1 LSSAARSGD
10 TTSGTPSDPSHSTRQ
25 YSARGRAHQRA
36 PRATPDARTHSQATS
51 PIPIVACKRRLC
63 WARFWGQGAGPSG
76 EAQSPSEE
84 GCNEQKNQPDC
95 RESVLASAVPGSHR
109 SGWRSLHSKEGV
121 DGSSPSEGFEKVAA
135 NRDLSRASVA
145 SAGDKGRT
153 RSHADGTERTDQ
165 LSLPYTKEEL
175 TGVAQLLWIL
185 LGAAIAPVVLD
196 ICERMHSR
204 SELRAT
210 HKQRD
215 APGKNRTCARGLG
228 SCASDAE
235 TCCKRRTL
243 ALEHSMRASQCA
255 SRTAKSFCGAVQGDP
270 RGKR

>member
-1 LSSAARSGD
+1 M
-10 TTSGTPSDPSHSTRQ
+10 
-25 YSARGRAHQRA
+25 
-36 PRATPDARTHSQATS
+36 
-51 PIPIVACKRRLC
+51 
-63 WARFWGQGAGPSG
+63 
-76 EAQSPSEE
+76 
-84 GCNEQKNQPDC
+84 
-95 RESVLASAVPGSHR
+95 LASAVPGSHR
-109 SGWRSLHSKEGV
+109 SGWRSLHGKEGV

-145 SAGDKGRT
+145 SVGDKGRT
-153 RSHADGTERTDQ
+153 RSHAGGTERIDQ

-270 RGKR
+270 RASADARPPGSTVAPARRLQHQFAVGASMISKRMVRSAHGRLGSGLEPSLVVRQRRRQATIALDRTLHGSRLDVEAGKG